1 METDRFEA
9 ITHKVMR
16 QLDLEGVVIPPD
28 IVISTMTMDAKLNIE
43 FDATNIY
50 KYIKTSHD
58 RIMRI
63 NPVIKERKRQRKT
76 NRDTIKKKNREKLQ
90 SISTS
95 SSKRTDIDKSKRRKN
110 GEEFLNQVT
119 VYVKVSEKDAEH
131 PVSVKIFRNGTLHFT
146 GVKTIRC
153 LLEAVE
159 HICTECKVQR
169 AIIARTK
176 NSNKTKI
183 KQITFVN
190 NPSQLSVSNL
200 YDFAV
205 AMINCSFVVPFRI
218 DRPKLLSCLT
228 ADGYNASYDSN
239 GHSAVNIKYL
249 IQDKS
254 SQSMGVKIRDS
265 NDLGKNDERIT
276 IFVFESGS
284 IIIILGNQGFRP
296 IKEVYTFIYRYL
308 LTNYDAIVKDDELT
322 DQSIQE
328 YRLEAKQ
335 KEMRDIEK
343 AKQIREI
350 NDIDEMD
357 DKSSDTLI
365 DSPVV
370 REESSDTVSS
380 DGSDETENEDNEEQK
395 KKSRIMVRKKTGSG
409 KVVKSTRGG
418 VSGKSTNV
426 RK

>member
-43 FDATNIY
+43 FNATNIY
-50 KYIKTSHD
+50 KYIRTSQD

-90 SISTS
+90 SVST
-95 SSKRTDIDKSKRRKN
+95 SKRTETDKSKRRKN

-119 VYVKVSEKDAEH
+119 VYVKVSEKDDAH

-159 HICTECKVQR
+159 HICTECKIQR
-169 AIIARTK
+169 AIVAKTK
-176 NSNKTKI
+176 NSDKI
-183 KQITFVN
+183 KIKKITFVDD
-190 NPSQLSVSNL
+190 PSQLSISNL

-254 SQSMGVKIRDS
+254 SQSIGIKIRDS

-296 IKEVYTFIYRYL
+296 IKEVYSFIYRYL
-308 LTNYDAIVKDDELT
+308 LTNYDSIVKDDELT
-322 DQSIQE
+322 DESIQE

-335 KEMRDIEK
+335 KEMRDIET

-350 NDIDEMD
+350 KEIDDMD
-357 DKSSDTLI
+357 ENSDTLI
-365 DSPVV
+365 DSPVGQG
-370 REESSDTVSS
+370 SSDTVSS
-380 DGSDETENEDNEEQK
+380 YESEEEEQK
-395 KKSRIMVRKKTGSG
+395 KESRIMVRKKVGMG
-409 KVVKSTRGG
+409 KVVKPTRGG
-418 VSGKSTNV
+418 VSAKTGK
-426 RK
+426 